1 MHVSLLK
8 TEGGNYENN
17 GGKTRRN
24 GNNTG
29 SQFAQTGK
37 LPRLIKEH
45 NLVKLSKSANILVDI
60 GEEDILTRL
69 SRQSGWKSRYPVPV
83 ELNDIQNV
91 IRYSDGKP
99 YFVDYYAP
107 GDIDQLN
114 AIVQKVKSQITEVT

>member
-1 MHVSLLK
+1 
-8 TEGGNYENN
+8 
-17 GGKTRRN
+17 
-24 GNNTG
+24 
-29 SQFAQTGK
+29 
-37 LPRLIKEH
+37 
-45 NLVKLSKSANILVDI
+45 VKLSKSANILVDI